1 MSAPVDL
8 RSDTVTRP
16 TPAMRQAMAAAEV
29 GDDVFGDDPTLQ
41 RLEERVAALT
51 GKEAAL
57 YVVSGTMGNQLAIRA
72 QTRHGD
78 EILLDRRCHIFDYE
92 AGGMAAISGCQAHP
106 LDSDRGRLDPATV
119 GERAARPANDHF
131 PPPALLCLENTHHR
145 SGGSVVPLAA
155 LEAAAA
161 AARAHGLRVHLDG
174 ARLWNASVASGIP
187 VDRYAA
193 VADTVMM
200 CFSKG
205 LGAPVGSILAG
216 PRDVVRRARRFR
228 KMLGGGI
235 RQGGVL
241 AAACLHALDHHRER
255 LAEDH
260 ARAQGLARAL
270 AETEG
275 LAAHP
280 GPVETNMV
288 LIHLDDPADS
298 PEAAAKRAR
307 AEGVWVV
314 PFGPRTL
321 RAVLHL
327 DVDDAALAGA
337 VAGLRRALAWPRSG
351 GGGRVAAPGVVC

>member
-1 MSAPVDL
+1 MSGPVDL

-16 TPAMRQAMAAAEV
+16 TPGMRQAMAAAEV

-41 RLEERVAALT
+41 ELEERVAALV

-92 AGGMAAISGCQAHP
+92 AGGLAAISGCQSHP
-106 LDSDRGRLDPATV
+106 LDGDRGRLDPTDI
-119 GERAARPANDHF
+119 GERASRPANDHF

-145 SGGSVVPLAA
+145 SGGSLVPLAA

-174 ARLWNASVASGIP
+174 ARLWNAAVASGIP
-187 VDRYAA
+187 IDRYAT

-205 LGAPVGSILAG
+205 LGAPVGSVISG
-216 PRDVVRRARRFR
+216 PREVIRRARRFR
-228 KMLGGGI
+228 KMFGGGI

-241 AAACLHALDHHRER
+241 AAACLFALDHHRER

-260 ARAQGLARAL
+260 ARAQRLAKAL

-288 LIHLDDPADS
+288 LLHLDDSGDTA
-298 PEAAAKRAR
+298 EAAAKRAR
-307 AEGVWVV
+307 TEGVWVV

-327 DVDDAALAGA
+327 DVDDAALETA
-337 VAGLRRALAWPRSG
+337 VAGLRRALAWPRAG
-351 GGGRVAAPGVVC
+351 AAGQVAASRTV

>member
-1 MSAPVDL
+1 MSGAVDL

-16 TPAMRQAMAAAEV
+16 TPGMRRAMAEAEV

-41 RLEERVAALT
+41 KLEERVAALL

-78 EILLDRRCHIFDYE
+78 EVLLDRRSHIFDYE
-92 AGGMAAISGCQAHP
+92 AGGAAAISGCQLHP
-106 LDSDRGRLDPATV
+106 LDGDRGRLDPAAIA
-119 GERAARPANDHF
+119 ERAARPVNDHF
-131 PPPALLCLENTHHR
+131 APPSLLCLENTHHR
-145 SGGSVVPLAA
+145 SGGSVVPLEA
-155 LEAAAA
+155 LDA
-161 AARAHGLRVHLDG
+161 AARAARGHGLSVHLDG
-174 ARLWNASVASGIP
+174 ARLWNASAASGIP
-187 VDRYAA
+187 LDRYAA
-193 VADTVMM
+193 VADTVMT

-205 LGAPVGSILAG
+205 MGAPVGSVLSG
-216 PRDVVRRARRFR
+216 PRDVIRRARRFR
-228 KMLGGGI
+228 KMFGGGI

-241 AAACLHALDHHRER
+241 AAACLYALDHHRER

-260 ARAQGLARAL
+260 RRAARLAQAL
-270 AETEG
+270 AETPG

-288 LIHLDDPADS
+288 LIHLDDPGDT

-307 AEGVWVV
+307 VEGVWVV

-327 DVDDAALAGA
+327 DVDDDALELAI
-337 VAGLRRALAWPRSG
+337 AGLRRALEWRSG
-351 GGGRVAAPGVVC
+351 GGRAQVAGPGTLC

>member
-1 MSAPVDL
+1 MSAAVDL

-16 TPAMRQAMAAAEV
+16 TPAMRRAMAEAEV

-41 RLEERVAALT
+41 KLEERVAGLV

-57 YVVSGTMGNQLAIRA
+57 YVVSGTMGNQLAIRS

-78 EILLDRRCHIFDYE
+78 EVLLDRRCHIFDYE
-92 AGGMAAISGCQAHP
+92 AGAAAALSGCQLHP
-106 LDSDRGRLDPATV
+106 LDGDRGRLDPAV
-119 GERAARPANDHF
+119 IAERAARPVNDHY

-145 SGGSVVPLAA
+145 SGGSVVPLEA
-155 LEAAAA
+155 LDAAARS
-161 AARAHGLRVHLDG
+161 ARAHGLKVHLDG
-174 ARLWNASVASGIP
+174 ARLWNASIASGIP
-187 VDRYAA
+187 IDRYAA

-205 LGAPVGSILAG
+205 MGAPVGSIVSG
-216 PRDVVRRARRFR
+216 SGEVIRRARRFR

-241 AAACLHALDHHRER
+241 AAACLYALDHHRER

-260 ARAQGLARAL
+260 ARAARLARAL
-270 AETEG
+270 AETPG
-275 LAAHP
+275 LSAHP
-280 GPVETNMV
+280 GTVETNMV
-288 LIHLDDPADS
+288 LLHLDDPSDT
-298 PEAAAKRAR
+298 PEAAANRAR
-307 AEGVWVV
+307 VEGVWVV

-327 DVDDAALAGA
+327 DVDDEGLERAITGLRKALSWRAEGGQARVAGA
-337 VAGLRRALAWPRSG
+337 RTL
-351 GGGRVAAPGVVC
+351 C